1 MLNKILFKPMISSKG
16 ELEIDV
22 LKLNFFFVLT
32 KWHGTYLI
40 AVNVIHRRYYLM
52 ERRYAKK
59 KKKKKKKK
67 TDSEP
72 FFLYSLKGKNKETE
86 NTLGKL
92 SLVDDHTVTSMSN
105 DI

>member
-1 MLNKILFKPMISSKG
+1 MSAFFANEILFKPMISSKG
-16 ELEIDV
+16 ELEIEV
-22 LKLNFFFVLT
+22 LKLIFFFVLT

-40 AVNVIHRRYYLM
+40 AVNVIHRRYYL
-52 ERRYAKK
+52 

-67 TDSEP
+67 TIDSEP
-72 FFLYSLKGKNKETE
+72 FFLYSPKGKNKETE

-92 SLVDDHTVTSMSN
+92 SFVDDHTVTSMSN